1 MAAMTHRERV
11 LMVIDHQEAD
21 RVPLDLGGMSVSTIH
36 IHAYARL
43 VEYLGL
49 NIPLEV
55 LSARSL
61 TARIHETILQ
71 RFDVDTRLLT
81 PVFLEDK
88 LHTTQYSYRDEA
100 DEYTDEWGVVRKRTP
115 DGHYYVVQVPFTGEV
130 TAKAVEKYAWPDP
143 QNPRWTAGLAQA
155 AVRLRQD
162 TDCAILMGFPGRL
175 MSLGQFLRGFAPWLE
190 DLLLNPDFVCAF
202 LDKGLEVQLEI
213 GKRMLE
219 AVGDNVDIV
228 YIQDDLGM
236 QTGLIFS
243 PQIYRQIFKP
253 RQRQIVETIRQQTNA
268 KILLHSD
275 GSLYP
280 IIGDLIDVGFDILN
294 PVQVSAKNMDGKRLK
309 AEFGRDLTFWG
320 AIDTHQILP
329 FGTPQEVK
337 EEVKRRIEEL
347 AGGGGYIVSSVHNI
361 QAEVPPENIVAMC
374 EAVLEYGHYK

>member
-11 LMVIDHQEAD
+11 LKTINHQEAD
-21 RVPLDLGGMSVSTIH
+21 RVPLDLGGMSVSTIN
-36 IHAYARL
+36 IHAYTRL
-43 VEYLGL
+43 VQYLGL
-49 NIPLEV
+49 DIPIDL

-71 RFDVDTRLLT
+71 HFDVDTRLLT

-88 LHTTQYSYRDEA
+88 RNAARHSYRSEA
-100 DEYTDEWGVVRKRTP
+100 DEYTDEWGVLWRKTP
-115 DGHYYVVQVPFTGEV
+115 DGHYYVAQVPFTGDV
-130 TAKAVEKYAWPDP
+130 TVKDVENYAWPDP
-143 QNPRWTAGLAQA
+143 QNPQWTAGLPKA
-155 AVRLRQD
+155 ATQLRQQ

-190 DLLLNPDFVCAF
+190 DLLLHQDFVHAL
-202 LDKGLEVQLEI
+202 LDRGLAVQLAI

-219 AVGDNVDIV
+219 AVGDHVDIV

-236 QTGLIFS
+236 QTGPIFS

-253 RQRQIVETIRQQTNA
+253 RQKQIVEAIRQQTGA

-294 PVQVSAKNMDGKRLK
+294 PIQVSAKNMDAKRLK
-309 AEFGRDLTFWG
+309 KEFGRDLTFWG
-320 AIDTHQILP
+320 AIDTQRVLP

-337 EEVKRRIEEL
+337 AEVKRLIEEL
-347 AGGGGYIVSSVHNI
+347 GAGGGYVVSSVHNI

-374 EAVLEYGHYK
+374 EAVLEYGHYR